1 MLLLRTILFVKTSLV
16 VCISLMIVFLCFLLA
31 TLVQMLHNASL
42 LLDDIEDNS
51 VLRRGNPVAHKVYGI
66 PSTLNS
72 ANYVMFIGLER
83 VLDLGHPQAVHIFS
97 QQMLELHRGQGME
110 IYWRDNYLCPT
121 EDEYRKMTIR
131 KTGKFISLICL
142 T

>member
-1 MLLLRTILFVKTSLV
+1 
-16 VCISLMIVFLCFLLA
+16 MIVFLCFLLG

-131 KTGKFISLICL
+131 KTGKFISL